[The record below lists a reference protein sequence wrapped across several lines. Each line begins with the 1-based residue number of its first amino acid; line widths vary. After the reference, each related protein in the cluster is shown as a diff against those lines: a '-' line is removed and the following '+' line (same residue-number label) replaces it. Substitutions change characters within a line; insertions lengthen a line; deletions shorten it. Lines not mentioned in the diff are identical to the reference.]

1 MRERVRVAR
10 RLFREGRDKKAK
22 RLLWGNERR
31 LTYSRVDGRAKLRG
45 GETAT
50 MRPIHNAVEREQQW
64 WKIAAVIAFLVGT
77 VLAALFLAVE
87 FT

>member
-1 MRERVRVAR
+1 
-10 RLFREGRDKKAK
+10 
-22 RLLWGNERR
+22 
-31 LTYSRVDGRAKLRG
+31 
-45 GETAT
+45 